1 MVDAT
6 LVGNR
11 ERINSKQKQGCLEW
25 RNAERPHQA
34 RSNGCW
40 LGIDACGPSK
50 VVLGSI
56 C

>member
-6 LVGNR
+6 LAGNR
-11 ERINSKQKQGCLEW
+11 ERINSKQGFLEW
-25 RNAERPHQA
+25 RNAERPQQA

-40 LGIDACGPSK
+40 LGMDARGPSK